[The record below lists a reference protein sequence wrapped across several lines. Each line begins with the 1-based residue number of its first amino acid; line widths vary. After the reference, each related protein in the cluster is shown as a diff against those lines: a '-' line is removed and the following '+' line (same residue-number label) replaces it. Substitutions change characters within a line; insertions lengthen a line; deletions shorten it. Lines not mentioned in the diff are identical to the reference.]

1 LSGNTL
7 RPRRGRK
14 KVAGKRAKNNS
25 ARGDMAS
32 PFSKETF
39 GRDFLASIVVFL
51 VALPLC
57 MGISLASGM
66 PPTAGLITGIVG
78 GIIVGSISGAPLQV
92 SGPAAG
98 LSVLVWQLVDQFGLD
113 MIGVIVLFAGLIQ
126 LVAGLCKLG
135 QWFRAV
141 SPAVINGMLAG
152 IGVLILA
159 SQFHVMLDYK
169 PIGTGIQ
176 NLLGI
181 PMSLMNAIGEG
192 GTHVQALSIGVLTI
206 VTTFGWSALA
216 PKSWRLFPAPL
227 VGAIVGIVAAQMLG
241 FADIKYVSVPDNI
254 WSTTIF
260 PTTEKL
266 MRITEWPVLLGAI
279 SIAFI
284 ASAETLLCATAVD
297 QMHRGPRT
305 KYDRELT
312 AQGVGNSICGVLGVL
327 PMTGVIVRSGANV
340 EAGAQTRAS
349 AIMHGFWLL
358 LFVSAIPFTLRYIP
372 LSALAAILV
381 FTGYK
386 LAYPKIVPTLM
397 KYGMGEVII
406 YFVTIVMIVTTNL
419 LEGVLVGLGLSLI
432 KLLYAFSHL
441 DVRKEENGVENR
453 VDLYL
458 KGSATLIRLPKLA
471 AELEVLKP
479 GAQVHVHINELDYI
493 DHACLDLLTNWD
505 RQHNATGGSLTI
517 EWDELSRKY
526 HQRRSPNIRAA
537 RRAAAAAVKSSA

>member
-1 LSGNTL
+1 MTPSF
-7 RPRRGRK
+7 
-14 KVAGKRAKNNS
+14 S
-25 ARGDMAS
+25 A
-32 PFSKETF
+32 ETF

-66 PPTAGLITGIVG
+66 PPTAGIVTGIVG
-78 GIIVGSISGAPLQV
+78 GTIVGAISGAPLQV

-98 LSVLVWQLVDQFGLD
+98 LSVLVWQLVKDFGVD
-113 MIGVIVLFAGLIQ
+113 MLGVIVLFAGLIQ

-181 PMSLMNAIGEG
+181 PTSIMNAISSGD
-192 GTHVQALSIGVLTI
+192 HHLQAAGVGALTI
-206 VTTFGWSALA
+206 GTIIAWSLLA

-227 VGAIVGIVAAQMLG
+227 MGAIVAIVAAAVLG
-241 FADIKYVSVPDNI
+241 LGEIQYVDVPDNF
-254 WSTTIF
+254 WSVAVY
-260 PTTEKL
+260 PTPEKL
-266 MRITEWPVLLGAI
+266 MRITEWPVLVGAI

-305 KYDRELT
+305 KYDRELA
-312 AQGVGNSICGVLGVL
+312 AQGLGNSICGILGVL

-340 EAGAQTRAS
+340 EAGAVTRLS

-358 LFVSAIPFTLRYIP
+358 LFVSVIPFTLR
-372 LSALAAILV
+372 
-381 FTGYK
+381 
-386 LAYPKIVPTLM
+386 
-397 KYGMGEVII
+397 
-406 YFVTIVMIVTTNL
+406 
-419 LEGVLVGLGLSLI
+419 
-432 KLLYAFSHL
+432 
-441 DVRKEENGVENR
+441 
-453 VDLYL
+453 
-458 KGSATLIRLPKLA
+458 
-471 AELEVLKP
+471 
-479 GAQVHVHINELDYI
+479 
-493 DHACLDLLTNWD
+493 
-505 RQHNATGGSLTI
+505 
-517 EWDELSRKY
+517 
-526 HQRRSPNIRAA
+526 
-537 RRAAAAAVKSSA
+537 